1 MKPHTPGPWKAIE
14 WATNARTTVVSDAR
28 VGRIVVAECSGQ
40 GRHTNESLA
49 DAQLIAAA
57 PELLDAL
64 QAAQQEFLGLSS
76 YLETCEPVTIIEN
89 LDAVIA
95 SLKAKQAKAEAAIRK
110 AKGESL

>member
-1 MKPHTPGPWKAIE
+1 MSKHTPGPWKAIE

-57 PELLDAL
+57 PELLQEAKTVIAEFFEEYEHPDYYPENSPTIQAIKRL
-64 QAAQQEFLGLSS
+64 QAI
-76 YLETCEPVTIIEN
+76 VRKIE
-89 LDAVIA
+89 
-95 SLKAKQAKAEAAIRK
+95 EAA
-110 AKGESL
+110 